1 MKGSTKDH
9 KCAETT
15 TECPL
20 GLWEIGGSTQTG
32 KISQKKK
39 KKVLWTKRPKV
50 WPLRPV
56 FSYLEMYPKDI
67 IRNMHRGVQ
76 CDTV

>member
-39 KKVLWTKRPKV
+39 KKGAVDKKTK
-50 WPLRPV
+50 
-56 FSYLEMYPKDI
+56 
-67 IRNMHRGVQ
+67 GVAS
-76 CDTV
+76 